1 MSKVGYVINY
11 AGYGTDVDKEWMKR
25 FGCTEIMEEKQE
37 CGPLRAEWNKLL
49 RRLNKGDELVV
60 PKLSYIIR
68 ETRQLSYL
76 LEYCRLK
83 EIRLISIHDCIDS
96 GNELFPETR
105 MSDILNVVALL
116 PKEAFDVRKSSDAI
130 RKVKSRMR
138 TLSPVD
144 YNRIERK
151 ECVVNMYKS
160 GHLINEIWKATGGVK
175 KDKPLLGQR
184 AEGTMIQHGWDV
196 FPNPYCHFIVQ
207 LLFNNPNM
215 PVVINTL
222 ECFYNSIIDF
232 IA

>member
-83 EIRLISIHDCIDS
+83 KIRLISIHDCIDS
-96 GNELFPETR
+96 GNELFPETQ

-130 RKVKSRMR
+130 R
-138 TLSPVD
+138 
-144 YNRIERK
+144 
-151 ECVVNMYKS
+151 
-160 GHLINEIWKATGGVK
+160 
-175 KDKPLLGQR
+175 
-184 AEGTMIQHGWDV
+184 
-196 FPNPYCHFIVQ
+196 
-207 LLFNNPNM
+207 
-215 PVVINTL
+215 
-222 ECFYNSIIDF
+222 
-232 IA
+232 

>member
-96 GNELFPETR
+96 GNELFPETQ

-116 PKEAFDVRKSSDAI
+116 PKEAFDIRKSSDAVRKSSDAI

-160 GHLINEIWKATGGVK
+160 GHLINEIWKASGFRSRSSVFRVLKEAGITLNRGRK
-175 KDKPLLGQR
+175 KG
-184 AEGTMIQHGWDV
+184 
-196 FPNPYCHFIVQ
+196 
-207 LLFNNPNM
+207 
-215 PVVINTL
+215 
-222 ECFYNSIIDF
+222 
-232 IA
+232 